1 MTRIDRIGAC
11 MAGVL
16 LTATPS
22 VAQQRPLATQDPE
35 TVGVGNVLLEAGF
48 DYGRDVFY
56 PLSGL
61 TGNLL
66 RAPLLGASVGI
77 GAIAEIHLSG
87 GLYDRLSVTN
97 RADAPYASETTFAG
111 NTTHDKDDMVLSTK
125 VRVVPED
132 ASRPAVAL
140 DFATRLPN
148 AKHHSGLGQ
157 DSFDF
162 HVDALA
168 GKTIR
173 SIRIVGNIGLGIL
186 GAPTNPQVQ
195 NDTLDYGISVTRAI
209 DRGIDI
215 VGEIN
220 GRANT
225 RGNLPPPGTESRGE
239 IRAGARLTRGTIRY
253 DAGLIVGMT
262 PRDPSFGVTAG
273 ATWIFKAF
281 ATR

>member
-1 MTRIDRIGAC
+1 MRIDLIGAC
-11 MAGVL
+11 MAAVL
-16 LTATPS
+16 LSAGPAA
-22 VAQQRPLATQDPE
+22 AQQRPLATQDPE
-35 TVGVGNVLLEAGF
+35 TVGAGNVLLEAGF

-66 RAPLLGASVGI
+66 RAPLLGASIGI
-77 GAIAEIHLSG
+77 GAISEIHLSG

-97 RADAPYASETTFAG
+97 RVDAPYSSETTFTG

-125 VRVVPED
+125 VRVVPEN
-132 ASRPAVAL
+132 ATRPAVAL

-162 HVDALA
+162 HVDALV
-168 GKTIR
+168 GKTIQSFR
-173 SIRIVGNIGLGIL
+173 VVANLGLGIL
-186 GAPTNPQVQ
+186 AAPTNPQVQ
-195 NDTLDYGISVTRAI
+195 NDTLDYGVSVAHAI
-209 DRGIDI
+209 DRGIDL
-215 VGEIN
+215 VAEIN

-225 RGNLPPPGTESRGE
+225 RGNIPPPGTESRGE

-262 PRDPSFGVTAG
+262 PRDPSIGVTAG

-281 ATR
+281 AAR

>member
-1 MTRIDRIGAC
+1 MTRIDLIGPC
-11 MAGVL
+11 LVGVL
-16 LTATPS
+16 LSAGPS
-22 VAQQRPLATQDPE
+22 AAQQRPLTTQDPE
-35 TVGVGNVLLEAGF
+35 TVGAGNVLLEGGL
-48 DYGRDVFY
+48 DYGTDVFY

-66 RAPLLGASVGI
+66 RAPLLGASIGVGS
-77 GAIAEIHLSG
+77 IAEVHLSG

-97 RADAPYASETTFAG
+97 RVDAPYASETTFSG
-111 NTTHDKDDMVLSTK
+111 NTTHDRDDMVFSTK

-162 HVDALA
+162 HVDALV
-168 GKTIR
+168 GKTIQSVR
-173 SIRIVGNIGLGIL
+173 VVGNIGLGIL

-195 NDTLDYGISVTRAI
+195 NDVLDYGVSVTGAI
-209 DRGIDI
+209 KQGVDL
-215 VGEIN
+215 VAEIN

-225 RGNLPPPGTESRGE
+225 RGVPPPVGTESRGE
-239 IRAGARLTRGTIRY
+239 IRVGGRLTRGTIRY
-253 DAGLIVGMT
+253 DAGLIFGMT
-262 PRDPSFGVTAG
+262 PRDPSIGVTAG
-273 ATWIFKAF
+273 ATWVFKAF
-281 ATR
+281 TAH